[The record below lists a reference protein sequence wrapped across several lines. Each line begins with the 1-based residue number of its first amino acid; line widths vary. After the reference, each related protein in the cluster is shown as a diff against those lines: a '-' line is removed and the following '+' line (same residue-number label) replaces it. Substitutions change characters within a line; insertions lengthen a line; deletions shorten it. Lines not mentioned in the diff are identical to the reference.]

1 MERPQRQFAPAFR
14 AYVGNL
20 PWQVDDSRLVQLF
33 SEHGEVVDAKVVYDR
48 ETGRSRGF
56 GFVSM
61 VSKEELNDAISALD
75 GQVKVLHSEPKKF
88 FSSEIPSH
96 KVNMEALD

>member
-1 MERPQRQFAPAFR
+1 
-14 AYVGNL
+14 
-20 PWQVDDSRLVQLF
+20 
-33 SEHGEVVDAKVVYDR
+33 
-48 ETGRSRGF
+48 
-56 GFVSM
+56 M